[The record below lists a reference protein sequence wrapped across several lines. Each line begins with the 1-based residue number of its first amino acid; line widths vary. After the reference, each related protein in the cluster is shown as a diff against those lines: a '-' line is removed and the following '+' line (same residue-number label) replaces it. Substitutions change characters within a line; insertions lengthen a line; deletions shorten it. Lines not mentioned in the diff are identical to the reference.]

1 MTRPT
6 LRQIEC
12 FLTTMRLGNFSR
24 AAEALGLSQPA
35 LSQQVR
41 DLETLLGLRLLDR
54 TTRRVTPTE
63 AGIAY
68 AARASV
74 ALADLDR
81 ASAEA
86 QGRATL
92 ATGALRIAAPPL
104 LAAELLP
111 VVMARFAEDHPG
123 LRLHLADLPT
133 DAIVARL
140 RDGRADLGIGTFPPG
155 LPDLDH
161 RPLLRDALVLFAPA
175 DHPLADLPEVP
186 WHALADHPLITLTRD
201 SGIRLL
207 VDMGLERAGLSVPPA
222 QEVGQISTAL
232 ALVAA
237 GFGVAV
243 LPGYARIAPQA
254 RGLACPGLA
263 GPPIGR
269 QIAAV
274 IPRDRS
280 APPAL
285 PAFLEALARN
295 LRAGT

>member
-63 AGIAY
+63 AGTAY
-68 AARASV
+68 AARASA

-111 VVMARFAEDHPG
+111 PVMADFASAFPG
-123 LRLHLADLPT
+123 LHLHLADLPT

-161 RPLLRDALVLFAPA
+161 RPLWRDALVLFTPA
-175 DHPLADLPEVP
+175 DHPLAALPTVP
-186 WHALADHPLITLTRD
+186 WQALADHPLVTLTRD

-207 VDMGLERAGLSVPPA
+207 VDIGLERAGLSITPA
-222 QEVGQISTAL
+222 QEVAQISTAL
-232 ALVAA
+232 ALVNA
-237 GFGVAV
+237 GFGIAV

-254 RGLACPGLA
+254 KRLVSPALSGAPV
-263 GPPIGR
+263 GR
-269 QIAAV
+269 QIAAL

-285 PAFLEALARN
+285 IAFLDALARH
-295 LRAGT
+295 LKATG